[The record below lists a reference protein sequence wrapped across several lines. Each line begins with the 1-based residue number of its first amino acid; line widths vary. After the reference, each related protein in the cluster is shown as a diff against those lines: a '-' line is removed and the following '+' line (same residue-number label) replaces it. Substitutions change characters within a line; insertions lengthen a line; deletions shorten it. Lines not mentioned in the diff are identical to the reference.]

1 MMKFAALILIA
12 VASPAIA
19 QTPAP
24 QPQQP
29 QVAEPVKKN
38 PLDKVVCRTEQ
49 TVGSRLGGHRVCA
62 TLREWQEQAQDSRD
76 ALEKIQQQGY
86 GIDPSG

>member
-1 MMKFAALILIA
+1 MFKFVPLFLIA
-12 VASPAIA
+12 VATPAIA
-19 QTPAP
+19 QVPAP
-24 QPQQP
+24 QPQPP
-29 QVAEPVKKN
+29 QVTQPVKKD

-49 TVGSRLGGHRVCA
+49 TLGSRLGGHRVCA
-62 TLREWQEQAQDSRD
+62 TLREWQEQAQESRD

>member
-1 MMKFAALILIA
+1 MLKFVPLLLIA
-12 VASPAIA
+12 AASPAIA
-19 QTPAP
+19 QAPAP
-24 QPQQP
+24 QTQQS
-29 QVAEPVKKN
+29 QASEPAKKN

>member
-1 MMKFAALILIA
+1 MLKFVPLLLIA
-12 VASPAIA
+12 AGSPAIA
-19 QTPAP
+19 QAPAP
-24 QPQQP
+24 QTQQSQIAQP
-29 QVAEPVKKN
+29 AKKN

-86 GIDPSG
+86 GIDPTG

>member
-1 MMKFAALILIA
+1 MLKFVPFLLVAA
-12 VASPAIA
+12 ASPAIA
-19 QTPAP
+19 QAPAP

-29 QVAEPVKKN
+29 QVTAPVKKN

-62 TLREWQEQAQDSRD
+62 TVREWQEQAQESRD

-86 GIDPSG
+86 GITPSG